1 MDTAIE
7 SNCEP
12 ITVWIR
18 RLELGQAEAAQPL
31 WDHFCKRLMDMANV
45 RLGNKLKRT
54 YDEEDVAVSA
64 FHSLCRAIA
73 VNDRVCLGDRIDLW
87 KLLVVITER
96 KIANRARKESRRRRD
111 MHRTI
116 SESALAQSTDIAF
129 GLDHFEGREPS
140 PEFATDFAD
149 LCGSLLDS
157 LNDDA
162 LRDVARLKL
171 RGLDTREIAH
181 QLDCS
186 RRTVERR
193 LLIIRRKWEQAIQE

>member
-1 MDTAIE
+1 METASE

-12 ITVWIR
+12 ITIWIR
-18 RLELGQAEAAQPL
+18 RLESGEPEAARPL
-31 WDHFCKRLMDMANV
+31 WDHFCKRLMDMANL

-73 VNDRVCLGDRIDLW
+73 VKNRVCLGDRIDLW

-96 KIANRARKESRRRRD
+96 KIANRFRKESRQRRS
-111 MHRTI
+111 MYRTI
-116 SESALAQSTDIAF
+116 NESTLAQSTDLAF

-149 LCGSLLDS
+149 LCGALLDS
-157 LNDDA
+157 LQDES
-162 LRDVARLKL
+162 LQDVARLKL
-171 RGLDTREIAH
+171 RGLDTQEIAH

-186 RRTVERR
+186 RRTIARR
-193 LLIIRRKWEQAIQE
+193 LLIIRRKWEMAIQE